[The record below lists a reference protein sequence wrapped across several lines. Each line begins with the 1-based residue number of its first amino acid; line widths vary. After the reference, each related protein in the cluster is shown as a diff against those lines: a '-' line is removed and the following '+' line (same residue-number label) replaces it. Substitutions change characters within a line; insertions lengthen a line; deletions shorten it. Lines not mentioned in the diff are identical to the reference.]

1 MSYSVLTEVCKQD
14 GKMTTEFV
22 ELAQQKGSKIYNV
35 CEYTGLEILLKK
47 PEYRNHVKYRVKT
60 KGEED

>member
-14 GKMTTEFV
+14 GKMTTKFV

-35 CEYTGLEILLKK
+35 CEYTGMEILLKK
-47 PEYRNHVKYRVKT
+47 PEYRNNVKYCVKT
-60 KGEED
+60 KGDEA